1 MRGEGCMLVQTKFFG
16 EVEIDDA
23 KILDFPNGIIGF
35 EDFKKFAIIY
45 DIDDDKETKI
55 SWLQSVEEATLA
67 LPVIDPMAIVNEYSP
82 MIEDELLKPLGNS
95 ADEDLLCLLVMTV
108 PSDMTK
114 VTANMKAPVIIN
126 SKTNKGVQLI
136 VDNADY
142 PVKFNVYE
150 SVQKMKKEAGE

>member
-1 MRGEGCMLVQTKFFG
+1 MVVKTKFFG
-16 EVEIDDA
+16 EVEIDDT

-45 DIDDDKETKI
+45 DVEDESENKI
-55 SWLQSVEEATLA
+55 SWLQSVNEPTLA
-67 LPVIDPMAIVNEYSP
+67 LPVVDPLAIVSEYSP
-82 MIEDELLKPLGNS
+82 MIEDELLKPLGNP

-108 PSDMTK
+108 PADMTK
-114 VTANMKAPVIIN
+114 VTANLKAPVIIN

>member
-1 MRGEGCMLVQTKFFG
+1 MVVQTKFFG

-55 SWLQSVEEATLA
+55 SWLQSVEEPTLA
-67 LPVIDPMAIVNEYSP
+67 LPVIDPMAIVAEYSP